1 MIRDPCM
8 VKVKMPSLAV
18 LQWFTERI

>member
-1 MIRDPCM
+1 M

-18 LQWFTERI
+18 